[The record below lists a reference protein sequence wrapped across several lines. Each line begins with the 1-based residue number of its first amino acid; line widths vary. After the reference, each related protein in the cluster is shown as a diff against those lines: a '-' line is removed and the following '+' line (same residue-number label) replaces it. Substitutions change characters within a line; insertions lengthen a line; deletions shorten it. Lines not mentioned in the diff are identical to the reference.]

1 MGMVGIGIEICIKK
15 KGNKRIMDSF
25 CIWLYGE
32 KVELKPKKKKKWL
45 LTFFNKVL
53 ILT

>member
-1 MGMVGIGIEICIKK
+1 MGAVGIGIEICTKK

-32 KVELKPKKKKKWL
+32 KVELKPKKKMAIDFL
-45 LTFFNKVL
+45 
-53 ILT
+53 